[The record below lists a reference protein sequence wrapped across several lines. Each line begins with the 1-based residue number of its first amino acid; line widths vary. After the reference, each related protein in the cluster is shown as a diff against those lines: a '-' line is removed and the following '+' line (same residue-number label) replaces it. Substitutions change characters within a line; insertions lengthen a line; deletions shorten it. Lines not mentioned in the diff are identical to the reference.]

1 MLHVVGKLLLFTIFF
16 NYLYAVHYRF
26 SPVSTNIVISIIGLI
41 VYIAYPDVRKEMFK
55 NKSVWG
61 IVLLFLPII
70 AISLFT
76 IVLNGTQDFYFIKWS
91 FLGMLSLFGAML
103 LSFFIKK
110 LWGGISSQLIVS
122 LMVLSAI
129 CQLTIA
135 LAIWISPSIHDLL
148 FSITHFDIIGVDAL
162 ERTEGHRLLGFG
174 ISFFPSGVIHGLILL
189 LMSIYIGKKTG
200 IWLFLWIL
208 SFIFITAIGMMMAR
222 TAIVGALM
230 ALAMLL
236 YNVLRNNI
244 RINTLFSI
252 FSFTIFVIVFI
263 SYFTT
268 YLSEDFD
275 TIIKFGFQMFI
286 SKQETGEMHVDSWD
300 SMVSMYRFPSEFTTW
315 IIGDG
320 KWMNDNQNGY
330 YMNTDIG
337 FIRMIYYFG
346 IIGLLSY
353 LLLHLHLLKIICD
366 NDRAWGRSLLL
377 FVLIFVCIINC
388 KGFVD
393 IIQYLFL
400 FYFCE
405 ETPKKLIVEKK

>member
-1 MLHVVGKLLLFTIFF
+1 MLRVVGKLLLFTIFF
-16 NYLYAVHYRF
+16 NNLYAVHYRF
-26 SPVSTNIVISIIGLI
+26 SPVSTNILLGVIGFIIF
-41 VYIAYPDVRKEMFK
+41 VANPKVRKEMFRG
-55 NKSVWG
+55 KSVRK
-61 IVLLFLPII
+61 IYFLFLPII
-70 AISLFT
+70 SISLFS
-76 IVLNGTQDFYFIKWS
+76 IIINGTTDLYFIKWS

-110 LWGGISSQLIVS
+110 MWGGISSQLIVS

-135 LAIWISPSIHDLL
+135 LAIWISPSIHDFL
-148 FSITHFDIIGVDAL
+148 FSITHFDKIGVDAL

-222 TAIVGALM
+222 TTIVGALM

-252 FSFTIFVIVFI
+252 FSFTIFVIIFI

-320 KWMNDNQNGY
+320 RWMNDSKDGF
-330 YMNTDIG
+330 YMATDIG

-353 LLLHLHLLKIICD
+353 LFLHFHLFRIICY
-366 NDRAWGRSLLL
+366 NDRTWGKSLLL
-377 FVLIFVCIINC
+377 LLFMFVCIINC

-393 IIQYLFL
+393 ILQCLFL

-405 ETPKKLIVEKK
+405 EPSKKLIVEKK